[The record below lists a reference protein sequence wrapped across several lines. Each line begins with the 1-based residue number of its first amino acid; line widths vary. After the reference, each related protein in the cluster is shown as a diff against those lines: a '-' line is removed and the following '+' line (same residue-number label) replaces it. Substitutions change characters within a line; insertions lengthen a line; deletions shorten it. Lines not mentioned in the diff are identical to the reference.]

1 MLSSPPTS
9 DLFTYGS
16 LMCAD
21 IMAEVSGAR
30 LGCTPAELAGY
41 CRFLVKN
48 EQYPGV
54 VPTQNGRVAGV
65 VYHDISHNGWSR
77 LDRFEGEMYDRIPV
91 TVRYKNNIEARVYCY
106 VFRPEF
112 HHRLT
117 ATEWDYTA
125 FLRNGKALFQNQYCG
140 FKAID

>member
-1 MLSSPPTS
+1 
-9 DLFTYGS
+9 
-16 LMCAD
+16 
-21 IMAEVSGAR
+21 
-30 LGCTPAELAGY
+30 
-41 CRFLVKN
+41 
-48 EQYPGV
+48 
-54 VPTQNGRVAGV
+54 
-65 VYHDISHNGWSR
+65 
-77 LDRFEGEMYDRIPV
+77 MYDRIPV
-91 TVRYKNNIEARVYCY
+91 TVRYENNIEARVYCY